1 MRTLAISSPKQIRN
15 VALIG
20 HGGSGKTTLAESLL
34 HLSGAITRQGR
45 VEDGTTVSDF
55 EPEEVKRH
63 MSVSL
68 AIAPLDWDGF
78 KVNVID
84 TPGFA
89 DFVGEVELALD
100 VCDVAVLVVSAVDG
114 VEVQTEAVWRLAE
127 SRNLPRVVFIN
138 KLDRERADFTQTL
151 DSLRERFGAGIAPL
165 ELPIGHEAAFKGV
178 ADLLADE
185 AILYEAGKRSSA
197 PIPDDMAELEH
208 RVRDNLVE
216 GIVVA
221 DDSMMERYLEGD
233 VPSAAELESTL
244 ADGVAAGTVYPVLCG
259 SAVGGVGL
267 DRLLTFITEIP
278 PNRKVR
284 ARAGDKVIEIGDDA
298 SAEPLAR
305 VFKTTLDPFVG
316 RISLVQVVS
325 GTLKPDIVLF
335 NPRTRAE
342 ERLHVLETIRGKE
355 TTPVPHAL
363 AGDIVA
369 VPKLAETRTGDTL
382 APKGSPV
389 VIAFPEPTTP
399 MYSIAARPR
408 TAGDEDRMMTGL
420 QRLQEEDP
428 SISVRRN
435 DETHQTVLSGMG
447 ETHIQVTCERLHRKF
462 TVDLELEELRVPFRE
477 TITKPADA
485 EGRHKK
491 QTGGHGQFGVVH
503 LIVEPLDRGGGFEFV
518 DKIVGGAIPRQFIPA
533 VEKGVRRAMG
543 QGGHFGFPVVDV
555 RVTCDDG
562 KYHTVDSSEASFEM
576 AGALGFGLAFEKAAP
591 VALEP
596 IDKVVV
602 TCPMRFQGDVLGDL
616 NSRRGRVL
624 GSSADG
630 TEEQTIEALVPESEL
645 GRYAADLRSLTGG
658 RGRFAATFDHYAE
671 LPAHL
676 AERLEKKRAASA
688 N

>member
-1 MRTLAISSPKQIRN
+1 LVVSSPKQIRN

-20 HGGSGKTTLAESLL
+20 HGGSGKTTLTEALL
-34 HLSGAITRQGR
+34 HLSGAVTRQGR

-55 EPEEVKRH
+55 EPEEIKRH

-68 AIAPLDWDGF
+68 ALAPLEWEGY
-78 KVNVID
+78 KVNLID

-89 DFVGEVELALD
+89 DFIGEAELALD
-100 VCDVAVLVVSAVDG
+100 VCDVAVLVVSAVEG

-127 SRNLPRVVFIN
+127 KRNLPRVVFVN
-138 KLDRERADFTQTL
+138 KLDRERADFTQAL
-151 DSLRERFGAGIAPL
+151 DALRDRFGAGIAPL
-165 ELPIGHEAAFKGV
+165 ELPIGTEASFRGV

-185 AILYEAGKRSSA
+185 AIVYESGKRSTA

-208 RVRDNLVE
+208 RVRDALIE

-221 DDSMMERYLEGD
+221 DDAMMERYLEGD
-233 VPSAAELESTL
+233 VPPAAELETTL
-244 ADGVAAGTVYPVLCG
+244 AAGVAAGTVFPVLCG
-259 SAVGGVGL
+259 SASNGVGL
-267 DRLLTFITEIP
+267 DRLLTFVTEIP
-278 PNRKVR
+278 PDRRVR
-284 ARAGDKVIEIGDDA
+284 AKAGDETIEVPDDA
-298 SAEPLAR
+298 SADPLAR

-316 RISLVQVVS
+316 RISFVQVVS
-325 GTLKPDIVLF
+325 GTLKPDVVLF
-335 NPRTRAE
+335 NPRTRSD
-342 ERLHVLETIRGKE
+342 ERLHVLEMIRGKE

-363 AGDIVA
+363 AGDVVA

-389 VIAFPEPTTP
+389 VIEFPEPTPAT
-399 MYSIAARPR
+399 YSIAVRPR

-420 QRLQEEDP
+420 QRLQEEDA

-462 TVDLELEELRVPFRE
+462 SVDLELEELKVPYRE
-477 TITKPADA
+477 TITQSADA

-503 LIVEPLDRGGGFEFV
+503 LIIEPMDRGTGFEFV

-543 QGGHFGFPVVDV
+543 QGGQFGFPVVDV

-576 AGALGFGLAFEKAAP
+576 AGALAFGLAFEKAAP

-596 IDKVVV
+596 IVKVTV

-630 TEEQTIEALVPESEL
+630 DGEQTIDALVPESEL

-658 RGRFAATFDHYAE
+658 RGRFSSAFDHYAE
-671 LPAHL
+671 LPPHL
-676 AERLEKKRAASA
+676 AERMQKRKSAST

>member
-1 MRTLAISSPKQIRN
+1 MAISSPKQIRN

-34 HLSGAITRQGR
+34 HLSGAISRQGR

-63 MSVSL
+63 MSVSMSV
-68 AIAPLDWDGF
+68 APLEWEGF
-78 KVNVID
+78 KVNLVD

-89 DFVGEVELALD
+89 DFIGEVELALD
-100 VCDVAVLVVSAVDG
+100 VCDVAVLVVSAVEG

-127 SRNLPRVVFIN
+127 KRNIPRVVFIS
-138 KLDRERADFTQTL
+138 KLDRERADFSQAL
-151 DSLRERFGAGIAPL
+151 DSLRDRFGAGIAPL
-165 ELPIGHEAAFKGV
+165 ELPIGSESEFKGV

-185 AILYEAGKRSSA
+185 AILYDSGKRSTA
-197 PIPDDMAELEH
+197 PIPEEMAELEH
-208 RVRDNLVE
+208 RVRDALVE

-221 DDSMMERYLEGD
+221 DDSLMERYLEGD
-233 VPSAAELESTL
+233 VPSALELETTL
-244 ADGVAAGTVYPVLCG
+244 AAGVAAGSVYPVLCG
-259 SAVGGVGL
+259 SALNGVGL
-267 DRLLTFITEIP
+267 DRLLTFVTEIP
-278 PNRKVR
+278 PDRKVR
-284 ARAGDKVIEIGDDA
+284 AKAGGEVIEIPDDENG
-298 SAEPLAR
+298 EPLGR

-325 GTLKPDIVLF
+325 GTLKPDVVLF
-335 NPRTRAE
+335 NPRTRTE
-342 ERLHVLETIRGKE
+342 ERLHVLEMIRGKE
-355 TTPVPHAL
+355 TTPVPHVL

-369 VPKLAETRTGDTL
+369 VPKLTETRTGDTL

-389 VIAFPEPTTP
+389 VIEFPEPTVPT
-399 MYSIAARPR
+399 YSIAVRPR

-428 SISVRRN
+428 SIVIRRN

-447 ETHIQVTCERLHRKF
+447 ETHVQVTCERLHRKF
-462 TVDLELEELRVPFRE
+462 TVDLELEELRVPYRE
-477 TITKPADA
+477 TITKQADA

-503 LIVEPLDRGGGFEFV
+503 LVIEPLERGAGFEFV

-562 KYHTVDSSEASFEM
+562 KFHTVDSSEASFEM
-576 AGALGFGLAFEKAAP
+576 AGALGFGLAFEKAGP

-596 IDKVVV
+596 IVKVVV

-624 GSSADG
+624 GSSGDG
-630 TEEQTIEALVPESEL
+630 EGEQTIEALVPESEL

-671 LPAHL
+671 LPSHL
-676 AERLEKKRAASA
+676 AERIEKKRAAAS

>member
-1 MRTLAISSPKQIRN
+1 LAVSSPKQIRN

-20 HGGSGKTTLAESLL
+20 HGGSGKTTLTESLL
-34 HLSGAITRQGR
+34 HLAGAITRQGR

-68 AIAPLDWDGF
+68 ALAPLEWEGF
-78 KVNVID
+78 KVNLID

-89 DFVGEVELALD
+89 DFVGEVEQALD

-127 SRNLPRVVFIN
+127 KRNLPRVVFIN

-151 DSLRERFGAGIAPL
+151 EALRDRFGAGIAPL
-165 ELPIGHEAAFKGV
+165 ELPIGEESAFKGV

-185 AILYEAGKRSSA
+185 AIIYDSGKRTTA
-197 PIPDDMAELEH
+197 PIPEEMSELEH
-208 RVRDNLVE
+208 RIRDALVE

-221 DDSMMERYLEGD
+221 DDEMMERYLEGD
-233 VPSAAELESTL
+233 VPPAAELGATL
-244 ADGVAAGTVYPVLCG
+244 AEGVASGSVFPVLCG
-259 SAVGGVGL
+259 SAVNGVGL
-267 DRLLTFITEIP
+267 DRLITFVTEIP

-284 ARAGDKVIEIGDDA
+284 AKAGDNVIEVADDA
-298 SAEPLAR
+298 NGEPLAR

-325 GTLKPDIVLF
+325 GTLKPDVVLF
-335 NPRTRAE
+335 NPRTRSE

-355 TTPVPHAL
+355 TTPVAHAL
-363 AGDIVA
+363 AGDIIA

-389 VIAFPEPTTP
+389 VIELSEPTAP
-399 MYSIAARPR
+399 SYSIAVRPR

-420 QRLQEEDP
+420 QKLQEEDS

-462 TVDLELEELRVPFRE
+462 TVDLELEELRVPYRE
-477 TITKPADA
+477 TITQSADA

-491 QTGGHGQFGVVH
+491 QTGGHGQFGVAH
-503 LIVEPLDRGGGFEFV
+503 LIVEPMERGAGFEFV

-533 VEKGVRRAMG
+533 VEKGVRQAMA
-543 QGGHFGFPVVDV
+543 QGGRFGFPVVDV

-562 KYHTVDSSEASFEM
+562 KFHSVDSSEASFQM
-576 AGALGFGLAFEKAAP
+576 AGALAFGLAFDKAGP

-602 TCPMRFQGDVLGDL
+602 TCPMRFQGDVIGDL

-630 TEEQTIEALVPESEL
+630 DGEQTIEALVPESEL

-658 RGRFAATFDHYAE
+658 RGRFSATFDHYSE

-676 AERLEKKRAASA
+676 AERIEKKKAASA

>member
-1 MRTLAISSPKQIRN
+1 MAISSPRQIRN

-20 HGGSGKTTLAESLL
+20 HGGSGKTTLTESLL
-34 HLSGAITRQGR
+34 HLAGAITRQGR

-68 AIAPLDWDGF
+68 AVAPLDWDGF

-114 VEVQTEAVWRLAE
+114 VEVQTEAVWRLAQA
-127 SRNLPRVVFIN
+127 RNLPRVVFVN
-138 KLDRERADFTQTL
+138 KLDRERADFTATL

-165 ELPIGHEAAFKGV
+165 ELPIGQEAAFEGV

-185 AILYEAGKRSSA
+185 AILYDAGKRSSA
-197 PIPDDMAELEH
+197 PIPEDMAELEH
-208 RVRDNLVE
+208 RVRDALVE

-244 ADGVAAGTVYPVLCG
+244 ANGVAAGTVFPVLCG
-259 SAVGGVGL
+259 SAVSGIGL
-267 DRLLTFITEIP
+267 DRLLTFVTEIP
-278 PNRKVR
+278 PDRKVH
-284 ARAGDKVIEIGDDA
+284 AQAGDNLIEIGDDA

-325 GTLKPDIVLF
+325 GTLKPDVVLF
-335 NPRTRAE
+335 NPRTRSE

-363 AGDIVA
+363 AGDIIA

-462 TVDLELEELRVPFRE
+462 TVDLELEELRVPYRE

-562 KYHTVDSSEASFEM
+562 KFHTVDSSEASFEM

-624 GSSADG
+624 GSWADG
-630 TEEQTIEALVPESEL
+630 EGEQTIEALVPESEL

-658 RGRFAATFDHYAE
+658 RGRFVATFDHYAE
-671 LPAHL
+671 LPTHL

-688 N
+688 S